1 MLMRI
6 NYMGGKAK
14 NQQRKTLT
22 ELTSINRNQAETAK
36 QRIALSKLVDRVQR
50 CALAE
55 TEEDEMSPTQLKAAE
70 LLISRILPVTKHE
83 TIEQTINNT
92 YSISSQVSDKIASLL
107 QQAKE
112 KTVKGQVIESK
123 ADNIIDNA
131 YQSGENDKQ
140 MLSNDEETEQ
150 NDSDIGQNGTY
161 ASQFLESVS
170 SMSKQSLT

>member
-1 MLMRI
+1 MRI
-6 NYMGGKAK
+6 NYMGGKSKA
-14 NQQRKTLT
+14 QQTKTLT
-22 ELTSINRNQAETAK
+22 ELTKINRNQAETAN

-55 TEEDEMSPTQLKAAE
+55 SEEDEMSPTQLKAAE

-123 ADNIIDNA
+123 AERITQESSESDRE
-131 YQSGENDKQ
+131 SGDLVNKVDYIAE
-140 MLSNDEETEQ
+140 
-150 NDSDIGQNGTY
+150 NGTY
-161 ASQFLESVS
+161 ASQFLESIS
-170 SMSKQSLT
+170 ATRK